1 MDLLAKPF
9 EGSSKRYWRRRKYR
23 RLDGGHG
30 RRLQVG
36 RLGGGGNTGGPRRS
50 WKIKIARKLRL
61 RTIYYSPF
69 KIFVRLRDTYVNMM
83 VRLAGKVGSLN
94 TDGFFGGKQAAK
106 PRRPRIVYSS
116 EEVEARL
123 VYEMYK
129 ALQASRE
136 LSNVQAMERMC

>member
-9 EGSSKRYWRRRKYR
+9 DGSVKRYWRRRKYR
-23 RLDGGHG
+23 RLDGDRS
-30 RRLQVG
+30 RRLQVA
-36 RLGGGGNTGGPRRS
+36 RLGGNAGGPRRS

-69 KIFVRLRDTYVNMM
+69 KIFVRLRDTYINMM

-94 TDGFFGGKQAAK
+94 TDSFFGGKRVSN
-106 PRRPRIVYSS
+106 PRKPRIVYSS

-123 VYEMYK
+123 VYEIYK

-136 LSNVQAMERMC
+136 LSNV

>member
-9 EGSSKRYWRRRKYR
+9 DGSVKRYWRRRKYR
-23 RLDGGHG
+23 RLNGD
-30 RRLQVG
+30 RTRLLQVA
-36 RLGGGGNTGGPRRS
+36 RLGSGGNTGSPRRS

-61 RTIYYSPF
+61 RTIYYAPY
-69 KIFVRLRDTYVNMM
+69 KILARLRDTYVNMM

-94 TDGFFGGKQAAK
+94 TDNFFGGKRVPK
-106 PRRPRIVYSS
+106 RRQPRIMYSS

-123 VYEMYK
+123 VYEICK

-136 LSNVQAMERMC
+136 ISNV